1 MSAASSTRSGGV
13 RIDSVEG
20 QGTSITISLPRSD
33 LAEERIDDL
42 APDHAAGLDF
52 QARIL
57 IVDDDDAVRQ
67 IAADM
72 LRELRYE
79 VVEAGSAGAA
89 FDALQSQNNIDLL
102 LLDFAMPGM
111 SGAEVARRV
120 RMRHPK
126 LPILFV
132 TGYADRALLSG
143 ISEAQT
149 IGKPFGSHDL
159 AEKIAVA
166 LNRRSSGVI
175 AHSGEG
181 SSRAAVNGS
190 RPFS

>member
-1 MSAASSTRSGGV
+1 
-13 RIDSVEG
+13 
-20 QGTSITISLPRSD
+20 
-33 LAEERIDDL
+33 
-42 APDHAAGLDF
+42 
-52 QARIL
+52 
-57 IVDDDDAVRQ
+57 
-67 IAADM
+67 
-72 LRELRYE
+72 
-79 VVEAGSAGAA
+79 
-89 FDALQSQNNIDLL
+89 
-102 LLDFAMPGM
+102 MPGM